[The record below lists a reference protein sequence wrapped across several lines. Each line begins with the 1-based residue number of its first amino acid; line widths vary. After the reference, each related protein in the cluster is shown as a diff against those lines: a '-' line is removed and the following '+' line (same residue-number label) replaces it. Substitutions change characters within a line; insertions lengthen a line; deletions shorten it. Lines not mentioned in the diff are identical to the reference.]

1 MCTGYMVCVYI
12 NLEIFN
18 LEVNT
23 GNGCLYNMVAKGNMK
38 NMIC

>member
-1 MCTGYMVCVYI
+1 MKGERTGMV